1 MRHLIQ
7 PGLFLVLALPAAFAV
22 AQTTT
27 PTPAVGDRG
36 VAIADAPVPRPSGTA
51 CVVDLYANVAF
62 DDHGESTSRDAKP
75 REFSYT
81 PPAQCAGSW
90 AKVVL
95 EADFSVDAGRQYDRT
110 ASLWLG
116 GVNLYYG
123 TTQEP
128 GAKVAPH
135 WHVERD
141 VTDYA
146 SLFRNAGHGQVVLN
160 NWVGGKRDSVIHGS
174 ARLVFYPA
182 AGHTDPAPA
191 DLAIGLVG
199 DSGGH
204 PVDVQDETQT
214 LARALTLPR
223 NVERV
228 ALDLIAQSQA
238 VDEQWYM
245 CIDDADVEPTREFSL
260 GPPNA
265 GDPLEQCGGGNYR
278 EVAVSI
284 DGQPAGRAPVY
295 PWTYTGGVDPN
306 LWRPTPDIQT
316 LNFIPY
322 RMDLTPF
329 AALLDDGK
337 PHTLAVRVLGAHDF
351 FSLAANLLVWRD
363 HGVEVLTGKLTQNTL
378 ATQQGTLQPK
388 VQRHFDH
395 GTGDTLHGEVDT
407 RQRGTYA
414 ITGELQ
420 TSRGK
425 VVTQVA
431 QNAGF
436 DNDQTFD
443 LTAQGIYHQY
453 IRMTSRVDDDVTT
466 TTDAGTTQK
475 RHRLYYPLTIDIRK
489 QVHAGGDFTA
499 DITLQQGYESA
510 RRNMEGKRVS
520 YGSMLTNHLESH
532 SNTDFNAGGTAITGS
547 RGQNGLQTYSYGDSQ
562 GNCYARRVET
572 RNQAVVAVATNQTC
586 PEDPSF
592 GRPSTN
598 LGRTP

>member
-1 MRHLIQ
+1 MISMRHLI
-7 PGLFLVLALPAAFAV
+7 GSGVALALALPPTFAA
-22 AQTTT
+22 AQTSA

-36 VAIADAPVPRPSGTA
+36 VAIADAPVPRPAGA
-51 CVVDLYANVAF
+51 PCVANLYADVAF
-62 DDHGESTSRDAKP
+62 DDHGESTSREAKP
-75 REFSYT
+75 RKWTYT
-81 PPAQCAGSW
+81 PPTQCAGPW

-110 ASLWLG
+110 VSLWLG

-146 SLFRNAGHGQVVLN
+146 SLFRDAGHGQVILN
-160 NWVGGKRDSVIHGS
+160 NWVDGKHDSVIHGS

-182 AGHTDPAPA
+182 APGDHAESPA
-191 DLAIGLVG
+191 DLALGLVG

-214 LARALTLPR
+214 LSHTLTLPR

-245 CIDDADVEPTREFSL
+245 CIDDADVAPTREFSL

-278 EVAVSI
+278 EVVVSI

-316 LNFIPY
+316 LAFTPY

-337 PHTLAVRVLGAHDF
+337 PHTVTVRVLGAHDF
-351 FSLAANLLVWRD
+351 FSLAANLLAWRD
-363 HGVEVLTGKLTQNTL
+363 HGREVLTGQLTRNTL
-378 ATQQGTLQPK
+378 ATQQDSLQPQVRRHFKRGADGTL
-388 VQRHFDH
+388 R
-395 GTGDTLHGEVDT
+395 GEVDT
-407 RQRGTYA
+407 LQNGHYVIA
-414 ITGELQ
+414 GELQ
-420 TSRGK
+420 TSHGK
-425 VVTQVA
+425 VATRVEQHSGFANRQGFDHPSQATYDQRIDMRTQV
-431 QNAGF
+431 
-436 DNDQTFD
+436 
-443 LTAQGIYHQY
+443 
-453 IRMTSRVDDDVTT
+453 VDAVAT
-466 TTDAGTTQK
+466 TTDSGTVQ
-475 RHRLYYPLTIDIRK
+475 RQHRLEYPLLIDIRK
-489 QVHAGGDFTA
+489 QVHANGDFTA
-499 DITLQQGYESA
+499 DITMQQGYL
-510 RRNMEGKRVS
+510 GKRQRTEDGHVAFWS
-520 YGSMLTNHLESH
+520 TLDNQLLSH

-547 RGQNGLQTYSYGDSQ
+547 RGQHGQQSYRFNDSL
-562 GNCYARRVET
+562 GSCYARRVET
-572 RNQAVVAVATNQTC
+572 RDQAVVAVESGHGC
-586 PEDPSF
+586 PDQSNRLD
-592 GRPSTN
+592 GRSR
-598 LGRTP
+598 L

>member
-1 MRHLIQ
+1 MRHLIGA
-7 PGLFLVLALPAAFAV
+7 GLALALALPVA
-22 AQTTT
+22 AQTAA

-36 VAIADAPVPRPSGTA
+36 VAVADAPVPRPAGA
-51 CVVDLYANVAF
+51 PCIAKLYADVAF
-62 DDHGESTSRDAKP
+62 DDRGESTSRDAKP
-75 REFSYT
+75 REWAYT
-81 PPAQCAGSW
+81 PPARCAGPW

-110 ASLWLG
+110 ASLWLK

-128 GAKVAPH
+128 GARTAPH

-146 SLFRNAGHGQVVLN
+146 SLFSTAGRGQVILN
-160 NWVGGKRDSVIHGS
+160 NWVDGKHDSVIHGS
-174 ARLVFYPA
+174 AQLVFYPA
-182 AGHTDPAPA
+182 AGGTARSPA
-191 DLAIGLVG
+191 DLALGLVG

-204 PVDVQDETQT
+204 PVDVQDEKQ
-214 LARALTLPR
+214 ALSRTVTLPR

-228 ALDLIAQSQA
+228 ELDLIAQSQA

-316 LNFIPY
+316 LDFTPY

-337 PHTLAVRVLGAHDF
+337 PHTVAVRVLGAHDF
-351 FSLAANLLVWRD
+351 FSLAGNLLAWRD
-363 HGVEVLTGKLTQNTL
+363 HGRKVLTGKLTQNTL
-378 ATQQGTLQPK
+378 ATQQGNRQPQ
-388 VQRHFDH
+388 VRRDFRHGAH
-395 GTGDTLHGEVDT
+395 GALHGEVDT
-407 RQRGTYA
+407 LLDDNYVIA
-414 ITGELQ
+414 GELQ
-420 TSRGK
+420 TSHGK
-425 VVTQVA
+425 VATRVEQHSGFANRQSFEHPSPDTYNQRIDMHTQVI
-431 QNAGF
+431 
-436 DNDQTFD
+436 DE
-443 LTAQGIYHQY
+443 
-453 IRMTSRVDDDVTT
+453 TT
-466 TTDAGTTQK
+466 TSGADGTVRRQQ
-475 RHRLYYPLTIDIRK
+475 RLEYPLLIDIRK
-489 QVHAGGDFTA
+489 QMRADGDFTA
-499 DITLQQGYESA
+499 DITLRQGYLS
-510 RRNMEGKRVS
+510 KRQRTEN
-520 YGSMLTNHLESH
+520 GHLAFWSMLDNHLLGH

-547 RGQNGLQTYSYGDSQ
+547 RGQHGQQSYRFSDSL
-562 GNCYARRVET
+562 GSCYARRVET
-572 RNQAVVAVATNQTC
+572 RDQAVVAVESGQGCPNRTNRLDSRSQ
-586 PEDPSF
+586 P
-592 GRPSTN
+592 
-598 LGRTP
+598 

>member
-7 PGLFLVLALPAAFAV
+7 PVLVLVLALPAAFAA
-22 AQTTT
+22 AQTSA
-27 PTPAVGDRG
+27 PAPAVGDRG
-36 VAIADAPVPRPSGTA
+36 VAIADAPVPRPSGA
-51 CVVDLYANVAF
+51 PCVTDLYANAAF

-75 REFSYT
+75 REWSYA
-81 PPAQCAGSW
+81 PPAQCAGPW

-110 ASLWLG
+110 VSLWLN

-128 GAKVAPH
+128 GAKVAPR

-146 SLFRNAGHGQVVLN
+146 SLFHVAGHGQVILN
-160 NWVGGKRDSVIHGS
+160 NWVDGKHDSVIHGS

-182 AGHTDPAPA
+182 TSPSDRKPSA
-191 DLAIGLVG
+191 DIAIGLVG

-204 PVDVQDETQT
+204 PADVQDETQT
-214 LARALTLPR
+214 LSRTLTLPR

-245 CIDDADVEPTREFSL
+245 CIDDADMEPTREFSL

-316 LNFIPY
+316 LNFTPY

-337 PHTLAVRVLGAHDF
+337 PHTVAVRVLGAHDF
-351 FSLAANLLVWRD
+351 FSLAANLLAWRD
-363 HGVEVLTGKLTQNTL
+363 PKLAVLTGKLTQNTL
-378 ATQQGTLQPK
+378 ATQQGKLQPQ
-388 VQRHFDH
+388 VQRHFSH
-395 GTGDTLHGEVDT
+395 GANGALQGEVDT
-407 RQRGTYA
+407 LQNGSYA
-414 ITGELQ
+414 IVGELQ
-420 TSRGK
+420 TSAGK
-425 VVTQVA
+425 VVTRVEQHA
-431 QNAGF
+431 DFANRQGF
-436 DNDQTFD
+436 DHPAKD
-443 LTAQGIYHQY
+443 IYNQHIALHTQV
-453 IRMTSRVDDDVTT
+453 VDDVSS
-466 TTDAGTTQK
+466 TTDATTVRSQY
-475 RHRLYYPLTIDIRK
+475 RLDYPLLIDIRK
-489 QVHAGGDFTA
+489 QVHADGSFTA
-499 DITLQQGYESA
+499 DITLQQGYLSKHQG
-510 RRNMEGKRVS
+510 MEGNRVGS
-520 YGSMLTNHLESH
+520 WSMLDNRLVSH

-547 RGQNGLQTYSYGDSQ
+547 HGHYGQQSYHFSDSL
-562 GNCYARRVET
+562 GRCYARRVKT
-572 RNQAVVAVATNQTC
+572 RDHAVIAVTSGQGCPDQAHRLDGHSQ
-586 PEDPSF
+586 
-592 GRPSTN
+592 
-598 LGRTP
+598 L

>member
-1 MRHLIQ
+1 MRHPIR
-7 PGLFLVLALPAAFAV
+7 PGLALALALPAALAA
-22 AQTTT
+22 AQTS
-27 PTPAVGDRG
+27 TPAPAAGDRG
-36 VAIADAPVPRPSGTA
+36 VAIADAPVPRPAGTP
-51 CVVDLYANVAF
+51 CVANLYADVAF
-62 DDHGESTSRDAKP
+62 DDHGESTSREAKP
-75 REFSYT
+75 RDWTYT
-81 PPAQCAGSW
+81 PPAQCAGPW

-128 GAKVAPH
+128 SAKVAPH

-146 SLFRNAGHGQVVLN
+146 SLFRAAGHGQVILN

-182 AGHTDPAPA
+182 TSDNHLEPPA
-191 DLAIGLVG
+191 DLALGLVG

-204 PVDVQDETQT
+204 PVDVQDDKQT
-214 LARALTLPR
+214 LSRIFTLPR

-245 CIDDADVEPTREFSL
+245 CIDDTDVEPTREFSL

-316 LNFIPY
+316 LNFTPY

-337 PHTLAVRVLGAHDF
+337 PHTVAVRVLGAHDF
-351 FSLAANLLVWRD
+351 FSLAANLLAWRD
-363 HGVEVLTGKLTQNTL
+363 HGREVLTGKLTQNTL
-378 ATQQGTLQPK
+378 ATQQDSLQAR
-388 VQRHFDH
+388 VQRHFEH
-395 GTGDTLHGEVDT
+395 GAGGTLHGEVDT
-407 RQRGTYA
+407 LQDSNYVIA
-414 ITGELQ
+414 GELQ

-425 VVTQVA
+425 VATRVEHRSSFANRQRFDHPTQDTYDQRIVMRAQVLDIVA
-431 QNAGF
+431 
-436 DNDQTFD
+436 
-443 LTAQGIYHQY
+443 
-453 IRMTSRVDDDVTT
+453 STT
-466 TTDAGTTQK
+466 GSGTVQ
-475 RHRLYYPLTIDIRK
+475 RQHRLEYPLLIDIHK
-489 QVHAGGDFTA
+489 QVHASGDFIA
-499 DITLQQGYESA
+499 DITVQQGYL
-510 RRNMEGKRVS
+510 GKRQRTEGDRVAFWS
-520 YGSMLTNHLESH
+520 TLDNHLLSH

-547 RGQNGLQTYSYGDSQ
+547 HGQHGQQSYHFSDSL
-562 GNCYARRVET
+562 GSCYARRVET
-572 RNQAVVAVATNQTC
+572 RDQAVVAVVSGQGCPNQANRLDGHSH
-586 PEDPSF
+586 P
-592 GRPSTN
+592 
-598 LGRTP
+598 

>member
-1 MRHLIQ
+1 MRHLIGS
-7 PGLFLVLALPAAFAV
+7 GLALVLALPAA
-22 AQTTT
+22 AQTAAPT
-27 PTPAVGDRG
+27 PTVGDRG
-36 VAIADAPVPRPSGTA
+36 VAVADAPVPRPAGTPCIA
-51 CVVDLYANVAF
+51 KLYADVSF

-75 REFSYT
+75 REWNYA
-81 PPAQCAGSW
+81 PPVQCAGPW

-110 ASLWLG
+110 VSLWLK

-146 SLFRNAGHGQVVLN
+146 SLFRDAGHGQVILN
-160 NWVGGKRDSVIHGS
+160 NWVDGKHDSAIHGS

-182 AGHTDPAPA
+182 AGNAAPSPA
-191 DLAIGLVG
+191 DLAFGLVG

-204 PVDVQDETQT
+204 PVDVQDEK
-214 LARALTLPR
+214 AALSRTFTLPR

-306 LWRPTPDIQT
+306 LWRPTPDLQT
-316 LNFIPY
+316 LNFTPY

-337 PHTLAVRVLGAHDF
+337 PHTVAVRVLGAHDF
-351 FSLAANLLVWRD
+351 FSVAANLLVWRD
-363 HGVEVLTGKLTQNTL
+363 PKLAVLAGKLMQNTL
-378 ATQQGTLQPK
+378 ATQQDALQSK
-388 VQRHFDH
+388 VQRHFARGSH
-395 GTGDTLHGEVDT
+395 GTLHGEVDT
-407 RQRGTYA
+407 LQSGSYVIA
-414 ITGELQ
+414 GELQ
-420 TSRGK
+420 TSAGK
-425 VVTQVA
+425 VVTRVA
-431 QNAGF
+431 QHTDFANRQSF
-436 DNDQTFD
+436 DHPSQD
-443 LTAQGIYHQY
+443 LYNQHIAMRTQVVNEV
-453 IRMTSRVDDDVTT
+453 ST
-466 TTDAGTTQK
+466 TTDATTVQT
-475 RHRLYYPLTIDIRK
+475 RQRLDYPLLIDIRK
-489 QVHAGGDFTA
+489 QVHAKGDFTA
-499 DITLQQGYESA
+499 DITMRQGYQD
-510 RRNMEGKRVS
+510 KRQDM
-520 YGSMLTNHLESH
+520 GGNHKGFWSTLDNQLVSH

-547 RGQNGLQTYSYGDSQ
+547 RGQHGRQSYRLSDSL
-562 GNCYARRVET
+562 GSCYARRVET
-572 RNQAVVAVATNQTC
+572 RDQAVVAVESGQGCPNQTNRL
-586 PEDPSF
+586 DGS
-592 GRPSTN
+592 SQ
-598 LGRTP
+598 L